1 MSEAQS
7 FTVEA
12 VLKANDA
19 GFSKGFKAAESS
31 VTGLANKVSGVGSLF
46 SQVLGANVIGSA
58 ITSGIGAVSNAIGQT
73 VSSAI
78 DAGAKLE
85 QSMGGVETLYQGA
98 VNEVKQYAAEAAK
111 AGISA
116 NSFAE
121 QAVSFGATL
130 KQSLGGDSVA
140 AAKMANMAIMDMADN
155 AAKMGTSIES
165 VQQTYQSLARGNYAM
180 LDNLKLGYGGTK
192 SELERLLADAEKLP
206 QAMGRKFDLTN
217 FADVATAIHIVQ
229 ENLGVAGVAAA
240 EASTTFSG
248 SSEAMKASWTN
259 VLGAITSGE
268 LDITPQLENLA
279 SSTSAFLFN
288 NFIPMVGRVMKALPS
303 AIGTFISVAGETLGP
318 QMMELGKTL
327 IGGLSS
333 GFSGNIS
340 QISQSIVGGLI
351 GVVAGFKAF
360 NFLKSFNPFGFFK
373 KGAEEAVNGA
383 TNSVKRS
390 KSTITQLFNGLSNV
404 IKSLGTAIKTAA
416 TGIGQGLKTALS
428 GLAPVIK
435 AFGAALKT
443 AGVANILAFGA
454 AIGVAAVGI
463 GAGVAIIAAGFT
475 LLATQSQGISTILQ
489 AVGGVIVSVGTAIG
503 TILNMALQGLAQALV
518 IVAPVLP
525 TIASAFAMLSPLIT
539 AAGAAISMII
549 SSFAGLAPVVTA
561 LGSALSQVIG
571 AISSGVAQIIVA
583 VTPIVEIISNAF
595 VQVVTVV
602 SDAIVQIVQALA
614 PFIPSI
620 TEMVEAVAP
629 VLDSLIQAFTT
640 LIEQISPIID
650 SITELFKTLGEQI
663 SSILDSAGGV
673 VESFGSAI
681 RNVLD
686 GVAGIFES
694 MGNAAKNAGQGVKLM
709 AQGIKILVDLKLGDL
724 VGTLGAV
731 ATGLAAIA
739 GSGIASAGS
748 GLQQA
753 GTGLKLIATSA
764 QAAGVVMQTL
774 PSAFSTLSSS
784 IGGLPILMTTV
795 GSAMMTFASTVMTSF
810 AGLTGSTASIS
821 ALQSGMTA
829 LSTSM
834 MMTKAS
840 AVTMSTGFSA
850 VSTVIVALGAV
861 LGTLPAKFTVIQDT
875 IRVAKGSIE
884 RDIDTIKNAFISF
897 GNTVS
902 SVGGS
907 VKAVVNEVT
916 STIKG
921 IGNIDLFAAG
931 KAIMDGFLKGLKSMW
946 GSITGFVGDIAGW
959 IKDHKGPISYDKVL
973 LIPAGRAIM
982 GGFHKSLVDNFKD
995 VRSMITDVAPTLQK
1009 IMDKSELEAPKV
1021 DVTPFRESIKGLL
1034 DNDLGYSIDVGRLS
1048 AQSEITYRRDD
1059 EAQISVMK
1067 DTLKA
1072 IKDLIGRDVVVS
1084 VDGREIARATADDMT
1099 ELQDRKTKIDNL
1111 LWGLT

>member
-1 MSEAQS
+1 MSEEQS

-31 VTGLANKVSGVGSLF
+31 VTGFANKVSGVGSLF

-155 AAKMGTSIES
+155 AAKMGTSIET
-165 VQQTYQSLARGNYAM
+165 VQQTYQSLARGNYQM
-180 LDNLKLGYGGTK
+180 LDSLKLGYGGTK
-192 SELERLLADAEKLP
+192 SEMERLLADAEKLP

-248 SSEAMKASWTN
+248 SSEAMKASWAN

-340 QISQSIVGGLI
+340 QIFTGLSQITNTATEWVMTTLPTFLNAGVEFVSNIVTGFLQGLPTAISGLGEFITSTVIFLASASLQFLEAGAKFVLSLIDGIIQNLPSIV
-351 GVVAGFKAF
+351 
-360 NFLKSFNPFGFFK
+360 
-373 KGAEEAVNGA
+373 
-383 TNSVKRS
+383 
-390 KSTITQLFNGLSNV
+390 Q
-404 IKSLGTAIKTAA
+404 TAA
-416 TGIGQGLKTALS
+416 QTIVSFITTLGEKGPELISKGFELLGDFISGILQRLPSLVAT
-428 GLAPVIK
+428 
-435 AFGAALKT
+435 ALKT
-443 AGVANILAFGA
+443 VVEFGA
-454 AIGVAAVGI
+454 
-463 GAGVAIIAAGFT
+463 
-475 LLATQSQGISTILQ
+475 TIL
-489 AVGGVIVSVGTAIG
+489 
-503 TILNMALQGLAQALV
+503 LN
-518 IVAPVLP
+518 LP
-525 TIASAFAMLSPLIT
+525 TIL
-539 AAGAAISMII
+539 
-549 SSFAGLAPVVTA
+549 
-561 LGSALSQVIG
+561 
-571 AISSGVAQIIVA
+571 
-583 VTPIVEIISNAF
+583 
-595 VQVVTVV
+595 
-602 SDAIVQIVQALA
+602 
-614 PFIPSI
+614 
-620 TEMVEAVAP
+620 
-629 VLDSLIQAFTT
+629 
-640 LIEQISPIID
+640 
-650 SITELFKTLGEQI
+650 K
-663 SSILDSAGGV
+663 AGGEILLSLV
-673 VESFGSAI
+673 KG
-681 RNVLD
+681 VLNLIGKVFEATQKIGKELGD
-686 GVAGIFES
+686 GV
-694 MGNAAKNAGQGVKLM
+694 KK
-709 AQGIKILVDLKLGDL
+709 
-724 VGTLGAV
+724 
-731 ATGLAAIA
+731 
-739 GSGIASAGS
+739 
-748 GLQQA
+748 
-753 GTGLKLIATSA
+753 
-764 QAAGVVMQTL
+764 
-774 PSAFSTLSSS
+774 
-784 IGGLPILMTTV
+784 
-795 GSAMMTFASTVMTSF
+795 
-810 AGLTGSTASIS
+810 
-821 ALQSGMTA
+821 
-829 LSTSM
+829 
-834 MMTKAS
+834 
-840 AVTMSTGFSA
+840 
-850 VSTVIVALGAV
+850 
-861 LGTLPAKFTVIQDT
+861 
-875 IRVAKGSIE
+875 
-884 RDIDTIKNAFISF
+884 
-897 GNTVS
+897 
-902 SVGGS
+902 
-907 VKAVVNEVT
+907 
-916 STIKG
+916 
-921 IGNIDLFAAG
+921 IDLFAAG

-946 GSITGFVGDIAGW
+946 DSITGFVGDIAGW

-1009 IMDKSELEAPKV
+1009 IMDKSELETPKV

-1084 VDGREIARATADDMT
+1084 VDGRELARTIGDDMT
-1099 ELQDRKTKIDNL
+1099 EYQDEKEKFENM